1 MSNHLGKVK
10 RIGSLTKRV
19 LIQTYLDD
27 IVDASR
33 AQVENKYTDL
43 ATVWANVK
51 QVTGFALI
59 RNKNIGS
66 NVTHLITIKFRAD
79 VTSENWIVY
88 DGNRYRIRTTED
100 AGDEKKRFLILGC
113 ELSAKVGAIQLINTE
128 DTNVDDN
135 EFNPA

>member
-1 MSNHLGKVK
+1 MKHLGKVK
-10 RIGSLTKRV
+10 RIGAFRKRV
-19 LIQTYLDD
+19 LIQTYTDD

-66 NVTHLITIKFRAD
+66 NVTHEITIKFRAD

-88 DGNRYRIRTTED
+88 DGNRYRIRTTQD
-100 AGDEKKRFLILGC
+100 AGDEKKRDLILGC
-113 ELSAKVGAIQLINTE
+113 EFSAKVGAIQLINTE